1 MVPQLT
7 IGVDREPHS
16 RFGEERD
23 IHHAVPDGDDL
34 VLLYFPL
41 RRKPPHNRSLALWT
55 DPDRDAA
62 GENPVL
68 IVEFVAEGCVRFEQL
83 KGRFRHLP
91 RAAGDQYDF
100 ARAGVQPVDELF
112 RAGHRPELPSRP
124 QDLGLGDPRS
134 RSARARNP
142 ISQSI
147 RPSIP
152 ARVIAATSASFPT
165 IVASSGRDSL
175 KIRVFSRSKTTSFT
189 GAAIFRSRCGYLCS
203 SAPATAIRQ
212 DSEDFHVSVDFESLL
227 RDAVRLYG
235 TRVLEPP

>member
-68 IVEFVAEGCVRFEQL
+68 IVEFVAEGCVRLEQL

-91 RAAGDQYDF
+91 RAAGDEYDF

-124 QDLGLGDPRS
+124 QDLGLGEASEPFGS
-134 RSARARNP
+134 RAESHLP
-142 ISQSI
+142 LD
-147 RPSIP
+147 
-152 ARVIAATSASFPT
+152 PT
-165 IVASSGRDSL
+165 IDSRAGYCGGLRFRLDGGR
-175 KIRVFSRSKTTSFT
+175 
-189 GAAIFRSRCGYLCS
+189 G
-203 SAPATAIRQ
+203 
-212 DSEDFHVSVDFESLL
+212 L
-227 RDAVRLYG
+227 RAGLVEYQG
-235 TRVLEPP
+235 W

>member
-124 QDLGLGDPRS
+124 QDLGLGEPSEPLGPRPES
-134 RSARARNP
+134 HLP
-142 ISQSI
+142 
-147 RPSIP
+147 
-152 ARVIAATSASFPT
+152 VHPT
-165 IVASSGRDSL
+165 IDSRAGYRGDL
-175 KIRVFSRSKTTSFT
+175 RFLPDDRREFREEFVENQGVLELRTLQGTISRHFSQAKV
-189 GAAIFRSRCGYLCS
+189 
-203 SAPATAIRQ
+203 RQ
-212 DSEDFHVSVDFESLL
+212 ARFEALL
-227 RDAVRLYG
+227 RVADLIQLGPAGLR
-235 TRVLEPP
+235 